1 MPLAAPVTSATRVS
15 RSELLMSLGRYPLR
29 HLLQAGGVPGR
40 LLRWMCAV
48 PPAAR
53 RAEVAESVDAHDSG
67 SCVREDMWV
76 QVPPSAPDAHPAQAA
91 SPAVTAGLVS
101 FSASRSRLL
110 LGALQ
115 LLQRAQQAQHG
126 DDLVEQRQAV
136 APHGR

>member
-29 HLLQAGGVPGR
+29 HPLQAGGVPGR

-67 SCVREDMWV
+67 T
-76 QVPPSAPDAHPAQAA
+76 QNPPNNYITCRTAFLVLRIETTTA
-91 SPAVTAGLVS
+91 SHVSTISMVLLHNPTALH
-101 FSASRSRLL
+101 A
-110 LGALQ
+110 
-115 LLQRAQQAQHG
+115 
-126 DDLVEQRQAV
+126 
-136 APHGR
+136 